1 MTHSIEEQLI
11 FLLFLVFGLLCTPLL
26 FIALDFWAGIR
37 KARVRRERI
46 RSDKMQRTV
55 RKISRYYNAILA
67 MVVLDAVQISGFVFL
82 HYFNGWSLY
91 TFPLFTGLS
100 VAFTAAI
107 EVKSIIEPADEKESR
122 EMREVNELAIA
133 IAKHKSDPNEIASA
147 IIDYMNKSKEEEK
160 QL

>member
-1 MTHSIEEQLI
+1 
-11 FLLFLVFGLLCTPLL
+11 
-26 FIALDFWAGIR
+26 
-37 KARVRRERI
+37 
-46 RSDKMQRTV
+46 MQRTV